1 MPQTPIERQFAKAC
15 RSVGLEVEAEQMVGR
30 YRPDFVVRAY
40 KLAVELDGHETH
52 SSVEDR
58 IRDGQRQRY
67 LQRLGWTVL
76 RFTGREIHQDADAC
90 AAEVMDFV
98 QALGTPAPSYAI
110 YIDWLFFQRAM
121 VDFERRNVANLAR
134 RGAISRDTF
143 LRTLPLII
151 DMPATVAV
159 HLFGTA
165 STFSDSACKLEE
177 GRVMT
182 HEGRS
187 FVIEEH
193 RAEFM
198 AIELLDHLKAHRP
211 TYQDRVV
218 LVADDGA
225 YPPEF
230 MDADPHLA
238 ALIRKDADRSRM
250 MTIRAAKWGDIDHLF
265 APIAGVPLHELI

>member
-30 YRPDFVVRAY
+30 YRPDFIVRAH

-121 VDFERRNVANLAR
+121 VDFERRNVAHLAQ

-143 LRTLPLII
+143 LRTLQLII

-165 STFSDSACKLEE
+165 STFSDSACKLEKS
-177 GRVMT
+177 RVMT

-193 RAEFM
+193 QAEFM
-198 AIELLDHLKAHRP
+198 AIELIDHLKAHRP

-265 APIAGVPLHELI
+265 APIAGVSLHELI

>member
-15 RSVGLEVEAEQMVGR
+15 RSVGLEIEAEQQVGR
-30 YRPDFVVRAY
+30 YRPDFIVRAH
-40 KLAVELDGHETH
+40 KLAIELDGHDTH

-58 IRDGQRQRY
+58 ISDGRRQRY

-76 RFTGREIHQDADAC
+76 RFTGREIHLDVDAC
-90 AAEVMDFV
+90 VAEVMDFV
-98 QALGTPAPSYAI
+98 QALGMPAPSYAI

-121 VDFERRNVANLAR
+121 VDFERRNAAHLAQ
-134 RGAISRDTF
+134 RGSISRDTF
-143 LRTLPLII
+143 LHVLPLVI
-151 DMPATVAV
+151 DMPETVAV

-165 STFSDSACKLEE
+165 STFSDSACKLETS
-177 GRVMT
+177 RVVT
-182 HEGRS
+182 NEGRS

-193 RAEFM
+193 QAEFM
-198 AIELLDHLKAHRP
+198 AIQLLDHLKAHRP

-250 MTIRAAKWGDIDHLF
+250 MTIRAAKWQDIDFLF
-265 APIAGVPLHELI
+265 AQIAGVPLHEMV